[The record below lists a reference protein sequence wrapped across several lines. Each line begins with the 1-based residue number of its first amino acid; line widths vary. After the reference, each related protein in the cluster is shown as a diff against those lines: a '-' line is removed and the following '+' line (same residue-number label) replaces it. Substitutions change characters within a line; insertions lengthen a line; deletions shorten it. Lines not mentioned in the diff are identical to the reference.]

1 MLCGVKHSGC
11 ISPSVVCV
19 VWLNVPLTWAWRCQ
33 NQQWHQ
39 SGIAYTI
46 DFATESESSVKICHR
61 GSTGL
66 YTLNC
71 QWSIKDVQ
79 KHHTNVT
86 SLDSDCILGSGWA
99 IWKLFNG
106 MCRVLWLIVKTL
118 QVWKRKIRVLRK
130 NHLAHWLGHKLRFG
144 FWPVQLCKSLDVNRA
159 CLHVT
164 EHASQLG
171 GHEAIFI
178 NTTTSMTF
186 LFWLLWATFYSI
198 CNAEKIRRDF
208 FLFSHPLINP

>member
-1 MLCGVKHSGC
+1 MTQ
-11 ISPSVVCV
+11 I
-19 VWLNVPLTWAWRCQ
+19 
-33 NQQWHQ
+33 
-39 SGIAYTI
+39 Y
-46 DFATESESSVKICHR
+46 
-61 GSTGL
+61 
-66 YTLNC
+66 
-71 QWSIKDVQ
+71 
-79 KHHTNVT
+79 HTNVT

-130 NHLAHWLGHKLRFG
+130 NHLAHWLGHILRFG

-208 FLFSHPLINP
+208 FSFLPPSNKSLVSRKELSFEFGFFFFFFTVNVSAQIVLIGGRFPLSAGHVLLGDAEPQHCRPGSFQRHSGVTKRAMFFRWLF